1 MKTALQP
8 DERIIYFARQHWVIY
23 CMAVVAAVAVAVA
36 GYAFGGIVVAL
47 ITGWLTLFYFY
58 LLRRNNIW
66 VVTNKRFIDENGVFV
81 VTTKETPLDKINNA
95 GYKKTPIG
103 MILGFGNVSIQSAAE
118 AGVTVA
124 KWVPRPERLVEAIQT
139 AQAMSGRVDEEEVI
153 ECPFCRERIKKG
165 AVLCRFCG
173 SRLVE
178 QERPVETAKPV
189 TSELQHAEKEETVL
203 NEEKQSETVLNE
215 KNNPYRRK
223 ADLWRPGK

>member
-103 MILGFGNVSIQSAAE
+103 MILGFGTVSIQSAAE
-118 AGVTVA
+118 AGITVA
-124 KWVPRPERLVEAIQT
+124 RLVPHPEKLVDILQHAQT
-139 AQAMSGRVDEEEVI
+139 IAEKDRERNLM
-153 ECPFCRERIKKG
+153 ECPFCKEKIKKD
-165 AVLCRFCG
+165 AILCRFCG

-189 TSELQHAEKEETVL
+189 TSELQHTEEKETVL
-203 NEEKQSETVLNE
+203 NEE
-215 KNNPYRRK
+215 NNPYRRK
-223 ADLWRPGK
+223 ASLWRPGK